1 MNNQSQNKPLQK
13 KPNPTGAQPKKAAP
27 SIAGANA
34 ASELGQMKVQLR
46 NDFYRDSDKKL
57 YMAALAS
64 IVGVIV
70 QSAIAFSVF
79 TAKNER
85 VYFATDKNG
94 SIVQLYALGQPN
106 QKDAV
111 VSQWVA
117 NALVDTFSFNFTDYK
132 TRLNESTMAWFTK
145 EGAEGLLSA
154 LNSAEVIKAL
164 LERKMI
170 LSLALESTPVLL
182 EQKQNENGVW
192 IWTFQV
198 NGVMTYRT
206 QSQESSSKVTF
217 MVQVDRRSVMENAD
231 GLGIS
236 KVIMKRR

>member
-1 MNNQSQNKPLQK
+1 MRTPENKGIAAK
-13 KPNPTGAQPKKAAP
+13 KPAQAAP
-27 SIAGANA
+27 ARKPAPGLAGINA
-34 ASELGQMKVQLR
+34 AAEQGMQKVQLR

-57 YMAALAS
+57 FIAAIAS
-64 IVGVIV
+64 VVGLVA
-70 QSAIAFSVF
+70 QSLIAFSVF

-132 TRLNESTMAWFTK
+132 TRLNESTMEWFTK

-164 LERKMI
+164 LDRKMI

-206 QSQESSSKVTF
+206 QTQESSSKVTF

>member
-1 MNNQSQNKPLQK
+1 MSTPESNKSIGVK
-13 KPNPTGAQPKKAAP
+13 KTPPATPVKKQP
-27 SIAGANA
+27 SVIAGANA
-34 ASELGQMKVQLR
+34 SAEQGLQKVQLR

-57 YMAALAS
+57 FLAAAIS
-64 IVGVIV
+64 VIGLIA
-70 QSAIAFSVF
+70 QSLIAFSVF

-106 QKDAV
+106 QKDMV

-132 TRLNESTMAWFTK
+132 NRLNESTMTWFTK

-170 LSLALESTPVLL
+170 LSLSLESTPVLL
-182 EQKQNENGVW
+182 EAKQNESGVW

-198 NGVMTYRT
+198 NGIMTYRT
-206 QSQESSSKVTF
+206 STQESSSKVTF

>member
-1 MNNQSQNKPLQK
+1 MRTPENKGIAAK
-13 KPNPTGAQPKKAAP
+13 KPAQAAP
-27 SIAGANA
+27 ARKPAPGLAGINA
-34 ASELGQMKVQLR
+34 AAEQGMEKVQLR

-57 YMAALAS
+57 FIAAIAS
-64 IVGVIV
+64 VVGLVA
-70 QSAIAFSVF
+70 QSLIAFSVF

-132 TRLNESTMAWFTK
+132 TRLNESTMEWFTK

-164 LERKMI
+164 LDRKMI

-206 QSQESSSKVTF
+206 QTQESSSKVTF

>member
-1 MNNQSQNKPLQK
+1 MRTPENKGIAAK
-13 KPNPTGAQPKKAAP
+13 KPAQAAP
-27 SIAGANA
+27 ARKPAPGLAGINA
-34 ASELGQMKVQLR
+34 AAEEGMQKVQLR

-57 YMAALAS
+57 FIAAIAS
-64 IVGVIV
+64 VVGLVA
-70 QSAIAFSVF
+70 QSLIAFSVF

-132 TRLNESTMAWFTK
+132 TRLNESTMEWFTK

-164 LERKMI
+164 LDRKMI

-206 QSQESSSKVTF
+206 QTQESSSKVTF

>member
-1 MNNQSQNKPLQK
+1 MSTPESNKNIGAK
-13 KPNPTGAQPKKAAP
+13 KTPPATLAKKQPSA
-27 SIAGANA
+27 IAGANA
-34 ASELGQMKVQLR
+34 SAEHGLQKVQLR

-57 YMAALAS
+57 FLAAVVS
-64 IVGVIV
+64 VIGLIA
-70 QSAIAFSVF
+70 QSLVAFSVF

-106 QKDAV
+106 QKDTV

-132 TRLNESTMAWFTK
+132 TRLNESTMTWFTK
-145 EGAEGLLSA
+145 EGAEGLLGA
-154 LNSAEVIKAL
+154 LNSTEVIKAL

-170 LSLALESTPVLL
+170 LSLSLESTPVLL
-182 EQKQNENGVW
+182 EGKQNENGVW

-198 NGVMTYRT
+198 NGIMTYRT
-206 QSQESSSKVTF
+206 AAQESSSKVTF